1 METIRIEI
9 VNPKVK
15 SLIQNLAKMDL
26 IRIKKDKAKSEF
38 VELLARL
45 RRYSDN
51 APSLEEIA
59 EEVEL
64 VRSARYTNYENNH

>member
-1 METIRIEI
+1 MINMETIRIEI

-26 IRIKKDKAKSEF
+26 IRKKKDKAKSEF

-45 RRYSDN
+45 RGI
-51 APSLEEIA
+51 PIMPL
-59 EEVEL
+59 
-64 VRSARYTNYENNH
+64 H